1 MNCDEAFRNRVIDNL
16 KSFDVI
22 SHQDDPALRRA
33 AVAVVIASS
42 HRLTHLVEAGQVDV
56 AIMQVT
62 DDGLLAD
69 DRVLWTDDLRW
80 VSCCETP
87 YAEGPVPMITFGD
100 DCFYR
105 TASEP
110 LLEANGIET
119 FLKNEFLS
127 GALGE
132 LPFQEVA
139 PQVFVLHEKDL
150 PRAVELLAEDAGE
163 DS

>member
-1 MNCDEAFRNRVIDNL
+1 MIKVFE
-16 KSFDVI
+16 SFD
-22 SHQDDPALRRA
+22 LM
-33 AVAVVIASS
+33 
-42 HRLTHLVEAGQVDV
+42 EAG
-56 AIMQVT
+56 
-62 DDGLLAD
+62 
-69 DRVLWTDDLRW
+69 RVR
-80 VSCCETP
+80 S
-87 YAEGPVPMITFGD
+87 
-100 DCFYR
+100 
-105 TASEP
+105 